1 MLYQRVPKKSDPPTS
16 LLIANVSLD
25 ENSCP
30 LLRVEKLT
38 QKEKMTMT
46 QQNIALDLAFQ
57 LSGEGVQITYLTSG
71 QDGKPHIV
79 TVPTRPVGLPL
90 VCCSASELL
99 L

>member
-1 MLYQRVPKKSDPPTS
+1 
-16 LLIANVSLD
+16 
-25 ENSCP
+25 
-30 LLRVEKLT
+30 
-38 QKEKMTMT
+38 MT